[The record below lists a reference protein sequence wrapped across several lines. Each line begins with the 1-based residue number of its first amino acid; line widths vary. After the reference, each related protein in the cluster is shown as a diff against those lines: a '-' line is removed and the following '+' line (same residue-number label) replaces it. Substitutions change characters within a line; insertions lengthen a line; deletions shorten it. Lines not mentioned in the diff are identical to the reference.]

1 MRKSKL
7 AGGAVSI
14 VMAIVLIYLVLSSA
28 GIEEIKDSLQDISYW
43 WIATSVILYTLD
55 QGLEA
60 KRWSLILKDNSLDV
74 GLKDAFFA
82 FNLGN
87 SINIIVP
94 AKLGDVARSYYLK
107 KEKKYGYS
115 RTLPS
120 TILDRFF
127 DVIGVYIVT
136 LLTGIYVVT
145 AVRLPSW
152 LFTLMAAGIGIL
164 VAAFIVMWLLVK
176 NKKYV
181 TSIKQEKLRS
191 FMESLIEVLEGSIKN
206 KGKFV
211 LLTFMSVVLWALEGI
226 VSFTIT
232 LSIGIKVNPIVIT
245 FVSMIATLTKVIPVT
260 PGGIG
265 VFEGAMAVL
274 LVMFGVG
281 KPDAAIVATVNHLVM
296 NLYTL
301 AIGVFVIVTKGISIS
316 KIKNEKVD
324 EI

>member
-1 MRKSKL
+1 MRKGKL

-14 VMAIVLIYLVLSSA
+14 VIAVVLIYLVLSSA
-28 GIEEIKDSLQDISYW
+28 GIEGIKDSLQGINYW
-43 WIATSVILYTLD
+43 WIALSVLLYTLD

-87 SINIIVP
+87 SLNIIVP
-94 AKLGDVARSYYLK
+94 AKLGDAARSYYLK
-107 KEKKYGYS
+107 KESGYGYS
-115 RTLPS
+115 RTFPS
-120 TILDRFF
+120 TIIDRFF

-145 AVRLPSW
+145 TVKLPNW
-152 LFTLMAAGIGIL
+152 LFTLMAAGIGAL
-164 VAAFIVMWLLVK
+164 VGAFIVIWLLVR
-176 NKKYV
+176 NKEYI
-181 TSIKQEKLRS
+181 TRIKQEKLRS
-191 FMESLIEVLEGSIKN
+191 FMESLIEVLEGSIKH
-206 KGKFV
+206 KEKFV
-211 LLTFMSVVLWALEGI
+211 MLTSMSVLLWALEGI

-232 LSIGIKVNPIVIT
+232 LSLGININPIVIT

-265 VFEGAMAVL
+265 VFEGAMTVL
-274 LVMFGVG
+274 LVMFSTQ
-281 KPDAAIVATVNHLVM
+281 KSDAAVIATVNHLIM

-316 KIKNEKVD
+316 KIKDEKVD
-324 EI
+324 AI